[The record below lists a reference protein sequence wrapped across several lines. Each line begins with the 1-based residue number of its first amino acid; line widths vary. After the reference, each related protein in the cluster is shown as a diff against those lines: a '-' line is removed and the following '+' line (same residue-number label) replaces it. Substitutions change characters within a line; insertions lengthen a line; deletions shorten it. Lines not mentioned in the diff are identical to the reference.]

1 MEHDVQQ
8 INQVHE
14 VVQAEPNEQCF
25 HGDFSKAE
33 AEDDHPKVVQK
44 GKGDHKGPVVTQ
56 PTSGIEDKRPIASA
70 KDNQENLV
78 RKCVS
83 HFDRQ
88 CTRFRAILD

>member
-56 PTSGIEDKRPIASA
+56 PTSGIEDKRPITSA
-70 KDNQENLV
+70 KHNQEKSFEMYSRN
-78 RKCVS
+78 
-83 HFDRQ
+83 
-88 CTRFRAILD
+88 

>member
-44 GKGDHKGPVVTQ
+44 GQGDHYGPVVAETTRRVKHERPVTPRKQ
-56 PTSGIEDKRPIASA
+56 PKNSD
-70 KDNQENLV
+70 
-78 RKCVS
+78 
-83 HFDRQ
+83 
-88 CTRFRAILD
+88 